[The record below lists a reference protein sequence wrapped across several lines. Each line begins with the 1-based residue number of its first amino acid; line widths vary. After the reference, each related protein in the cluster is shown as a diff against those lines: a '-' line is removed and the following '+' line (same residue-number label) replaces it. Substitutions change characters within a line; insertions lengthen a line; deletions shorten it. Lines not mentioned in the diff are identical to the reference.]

1 MARVGTSMTT
11 AIVTGASRG
20 LGLGIAQRL
29 AATGRTV
36 VLAARGEEE
45 LQAAAESVGGVAVRA
60 DVTSPEDVER
70 LVAVAAGH
78 GPIDVLVNNAG
89 ALPVLDPFGTL
100 TADAFRRG
108 FDVDVV
114 GALLT
119 AQAAAPHLAG
129 DATIV
134 DVVVAQ
140 GGRPA
145 GPLHLSVSPAGA
157 AHLALSRQLGA
168 ILGPDGVAVHAL
180 LPKLSVDGEV
190 GRIAAPALGYEF
202 GPDDL
207 TAADVGDA
215 VVALLERRTGSTWIV
230 EPGARLVESA

>member
-1 MARVGTSMTT
+1 MTT

-20 LGLGIAQRL
+20 LGLGIAERL

-36 VLAARGEEE
+36 VLAARGEDE
-45 LQAAAESVGGVAVRA
+45 LDAAARRVGGIAVRA
-60 DVTSPEDVER
+60 DVTSPPDVER
-70 LVAVAAGH
+70 LVAVAAEQ

-89 ALPVLDPFGTL
+89 ALPVIDPFGTV
-100 TADAFRRG
+100 TAEAFRRG
-108 FDVDVV
+108 FDVDVL
-114 GALLT
+114 GTLLVS
-119 AQAAAPHLAG
+119 QAAAPHFAER
-129 DATIV
+129 ATII

-157 AHLALSRQLGA
+157 AHLALTRQLAA

-180 LPKLSVDGEV
+180 LPRLSPDGEV
-190 GRIAAPALGYEF
+190 GRIAGPALGYTL

-207 TAADVGDA
+207 TAADMGDA
-215 VVALLERRTGSTWIV
+215 VVAVLERRTASTWIV
-230 EPGARLVESA
+230 ETGAKLVESP